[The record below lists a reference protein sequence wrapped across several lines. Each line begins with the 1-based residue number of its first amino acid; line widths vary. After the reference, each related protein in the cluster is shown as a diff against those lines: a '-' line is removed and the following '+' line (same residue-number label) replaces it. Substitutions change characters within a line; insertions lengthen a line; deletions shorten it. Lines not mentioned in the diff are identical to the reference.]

1 MVLAHMSSSILILTE
16 KGEKKVIKSCK
27 VDKLDQSIFLVSIPV
42 LFCYQRIASEIK
54 IK

>member
-16 KGEKKVIKSCK
+16 EKGGELSCK
-27 VDKLDQSIFLVSIPV
+27 VDKLDESIFLVSIPV
-42 LFCYQRIASEIK
+42 LLCYQRIVSEIK